1 MRSLLLV
8 TALGATWVQ
17 PRLSIEVWTGKLLLL
32 YDPVT

>member
-17 PRLSIEVWTGKLLLL
+17 PRLSLEVWTGQIVL
-32 YDPVT
+32 YDPAT